1 MRPRAYAC
9 TCARARMYLRTC
21 ARRSGCMVLILLKI
35 NTILPSYHL
44 DGKPSYH
51 LDGIP
56 SYHLDGI
63 PSYHLDGIPS
73 KIYIFEH
80 LRTFWSFFKI
90 LHICGSRY
98 ISKSFLIFSF
108 FAPSYHLDGIPSYH
122 HTILMVKI
130 LHYLILKSGVNH
142 PRVVSFSVEEHRKF
156 LKILSQFLSEL

>member
-1 MRPRAYAC
+1 MRPRAFAC

-51 LDGIP
+51 LDGKPSYHLDGIPSYHLDGIPSYHLVGIPSYHLDGIPSYHLDGIP

-73 KIYIFEH
+73 KNYIFEH
-80 LRTFWSFFKI
+80 LRTFWRFFKI

-98 ISKSFLIFSF
+98 ISKSFLI
-108 FAPSYHLDGIPSYH
+108 
-122 HTILMVKI
+122 
-130 LHYLILKSGVNH
+130 
-142 PRVVSFSVEEHRKF
+142 
-156 LKILSQFLSEL
+156 LS

>member
-51 LDGIP
+51 LDGKP
-56 SYHLDGI
+56 SYHLN
-63 PSYHLDGIPS
+63 GIPS
-73 KIYIFEH
+73 KNYIFEH
-80 LRTFWSFFKI
+80 LRTFWRFFKI

-130 LHYLILKSGVNH
+130 LHYLILKSCVNH
-142 PRVVSFSVEEHRKF
+142 PRVVSFSVEEHRKN
-156 LKILSQFLSEL
+156 LIILSQFLSEL